1 MTIQLISCN
10 VSDAV
15 TSLGLE
21 DFVVYGEPKNEQEF
35 NSMFKKVVGTD
46 STNSAILSSNPS
58 DFGVTWSQVAAKK
71 LELEAAEP
79 IRLLRIERDKLLA
92 ETDWRTNNDY
102 PYDDADAWTTYRT
115 ALRNLPA
122 EITAGNVTAP
132 TIENNSLIFN
142 DWPEV
147 PA

>member
-1 MTIQLISCN
+1 MRHQAIYETHPN
-10 VSDAV
+10 VVRIDDSFGAFDKDDNLVVLNESLV
-15 TSLGLE
+15 TT
-21 DFVVYGEPKNEQEF
+21 KINE
-35 NSMFKKVVGTD
+35 
-46 STNSAILSSNPS
+46 IY
-58 DFGVTWSQVAAKK
+58 
-71 LELEAAEP
+71 AAEP
-79 IRLLRIERDKLLA
+79 MRLLRIERDKRLQ
-92 ETDWRTNNDY
+92 ESDWRTNNDY
-102 PYDDADAWTTYRT
+102 PYDDADAWATYRT